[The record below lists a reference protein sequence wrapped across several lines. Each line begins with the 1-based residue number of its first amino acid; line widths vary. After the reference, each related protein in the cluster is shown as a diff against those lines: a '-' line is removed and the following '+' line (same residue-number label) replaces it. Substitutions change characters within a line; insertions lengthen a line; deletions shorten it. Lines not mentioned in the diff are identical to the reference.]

1 VPTYRSLLINDD
13 PLQIDRDAL
22 IGIAHKAAATSAERV
37 AEVVTWILPC
47 CYDEISAEW
56 SPSG

>member
-1 VPTYRSLLINDD
+1 MINDD

-22 IGIAHKAAATSAERV
+22 IGIAYEAAATSAERV